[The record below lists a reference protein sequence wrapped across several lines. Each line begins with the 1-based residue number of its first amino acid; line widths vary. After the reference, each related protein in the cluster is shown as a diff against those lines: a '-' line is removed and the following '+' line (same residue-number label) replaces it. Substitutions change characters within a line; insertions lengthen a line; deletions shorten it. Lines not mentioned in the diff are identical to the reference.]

1 MSTTELGGVLGTPR
15 GTGWELWTAAPFE
28 WQMQETRLRPG
39 GGVPWLLVWIK
50 EQHDLGGADLIRG
63 TWPNT
68 QAWNEFAQLVTK
80 SGHCCLAGPSTTHPS
95 SQGLLGAS
103 HGQGL
108 PDM

>member
-1 MSTTELGGVLGTPR
+1 MAWGGSSGQRHGGLEP
-15 GTGWELWTAAPFE
+15 LAPFE
-28 WQMQETRLRPG
+28 WQMQETRLPRG
-39 GGVPWLLVWIK
+39 GGAVPWLLVWIK

-80 SGHCCLAGPSTTHPS
+80 SGHCCFAGPFTTHPS
-95 SQGLLGAS
+95 SQDLLGAS